1 MFFSRRI
8 GISDEGPI
16 PVMGGLRLTG
26 RAGGQTVGVINVVTD
41 AAFDEPRTNHAIARV
56 KRDIGESSYLG
67 AMFTDRRSA
76 ERSNSTGGV
85 DWSFWPTSTLN
96 VQGFAAGTATSGG
109 GGEGVAYRLGID
121 YQVDKYGITA
131 GHLGIGPDAT
141 AELGFITRTD
151 IQQSDIQLRFTP
163 RPRVLGLRRLEFQ
176 WSNRLVTRFS
186 GTLQDWDSGFFMSP
200 EWNTGDQFGLGVF
213 RGFTRIDEAFDIGE
227 GVIVPAGDYDTS
239 QFAWFASTSRNRPI
253 AFNAM
258 AFLQSFFGG
267 TVNSISNTI
276 SVNPNANLELSVG
289 YTHNRVDVP
298 AGAFTADLSRFQV
311 GYAFSTKLVANT
323 LMQYNKLDDE
333 LSVSVRI
340 NFIHKPGSDLF
351 IVFNEERGSATSIWD
366 VNTRAAV
373 VKLTYLARL

>member
-1 MFFSRRI
+1 M
-8 GISDEGPI
+8 
-16 PVMGGLRLTG
+16 
-26 RAGGQTVGVINVVTD
+26 
-41 AAFDEPRTNHAIARV
+41 
-56 KRDIGESSYLG
+56 
-67 AMFTDRRSA
+67 
-76 ERSNSTGGV
+76 
-85 DWSFWPTSTLN
+85 
-96 VQGFAAGTATSGG
+96 
-109 GGEGVAYRLGID
+109 
-121 YQVDKYGITA
+121 
-131 GHLGIGPDAT
+131 
-141 AELGFITRTD
+141 
-151 IQQSDIQLRFTP
+151 LRFTP

-176 WSNRLVTRFS
+176 WSNRLVTSFR
-186 GTLQDWDSGFFMSP
+186 GTLQDWESGFSMSP
-200 EWNTGDQFGLGVF
+200 EWNTGDRFGLGVF

-258 AFLQSFFGG
+258 AFLQRFFGG

-298 AGAFTADLSRFQV
+298 AGAFTADLARFQV
-311 GYAFSTKLVANT
+311 GYAFSTKLVANA
-323 LMQYNKLDDE
+323 LMQYNRLDDE

-340 NFIHKPGSDLF
+340 NFIHRPGSDLF
-351 IVFNEERGSATSIWD
+351 IVFNEERGSATSLWD